1 MLYPGGETSWI
12 RLCTYLSLRWHDRD
26 NLLEDI
32 DEPLWV
38 QYNHILQIAVGL
50 TAKVDDRAKI
60 VVELQ
65 HREQLVLVADA
76 EPLRQFSYLVKKE
89 SFVKSII

>member
-1 MLYPGGETSWI
+1 MSPSIKLVHI
-12 RLCTYLSLRWHDRD
+12 IYLFLMRHDG
-26 NLLEDI
+26 NNPLKDI
-32 DEPLWV
+32 NKPLWV
-38 QYNHILQIAVGL
+38 QYNHVLKIAIANVL
-50 TAKVDDRAKI
+50 ISKVDDCAEI